1 MDLRKEIND
10 DINSCRKGL
19 WQACH
24 LFMIRILGKL
34 GIEETFQQ
42 IKGDIANVLKLK
54 AFSLK
59 EKKITKG
66 DYLLHSYSV

>member
-1 MDLRKEIND
+1 
-10 DINSCRKGL
+10 
-19 WQACH
+19 
-24 LFMIRILGKL
+24 MIRILGKL